1 MAHVYERGHES
12 LPLPGLAIQEW
23 NIVSPTSVNFVICSV
38 SQAPVGHF
46 VQEMPNQPLAALF
59 SERPFVLLKRCR
71 FGIFGRNDPFG
82 IKTVASAIGE
92 RPETSTK

>member
-1 MAHVYERGHES
+1 MAHVHERGHES
-12 LPLPGLAIQEW
+12 LPPHGL
-23 NIVSPTSVNFVICSV
+23 VSQQSNVVSATSVNFVICLV
-38 SQAPVGHF
+38 SQTLVGHF
-46 VQEMPNQPLAALF
+46 VQEMPKQPLAALL